1 MNKSFEDLVEIVRE
15 LSQKDEKD
23 ISQKGLKLFE
33 ETGEVAEA
41 LLSYNKASS
50 CAYKEKS
57 LDDLTE
63 ELGDTLN
70 CVLDV
75 AIASGIEP
83 RKVVEV
89 AIEKCL
95 YKWKPNIERETKKYK
110 DKE

>member
-1 MNKSFEDLVEIVRE
+1 MDKRFNVLVETVKE
-15 LSQKDEKD
+15 LSKKDRKD

-41 LLSYNKASS
+41 LLSYNKAGS

-57 LDDLTE
+57 LDDLKE

-70 CVLDV
+70 CVLDI

-83 RKVVEV
+83 KDVVEI

-95 YKWKPNIERETKKYK
+95 YKWKPNIERELGNANKG
-110 DKE
+110 E